1 MTQQPYH
8 VPRFFLRQK
17 VTPFANKYVA
27 QAANA
32 DGSEGQV
39 LAFAQQKRL
48 AFKEQV
54 TFYAD
59 ESKSQAVFAF
69 KARAVMDLNAGY
81 DVTDPS
87 GAALGF
93 FRKDFGKSLLRSTF
107 QVEGPGYAGS
117 GQERNQVIA
126 ILRRFTELDFLPI
139 HFDYVSS
146 EGQPLVSIERR
157 FAFRDKYTVTVH
169 DPRVDFRVAAAL
181 AVAMDA
187 LMQR

>member
-81 DVTDPS
+81 DVTDEFGQP
-87 GAALGF
+87 LGF
-93 FRKDFGKSLLRSTF
+93 FRKDFGASLLRSTF
-107 QVEGPGYAGS
+107 HLEGPGFAGT
-117 GQERNQVIA
+117 GQERNVVVA
-126 ILRRFTELDFLPI
+126 VLRRFTDIPFLPV
-139 HFDYVSS
+139 HFDFTDPQ
-146 EGQPLVSIERR
+146 GQVLMRSQRR
-157 FAFRDKYTVTVH
+157 ATVGDRYDVEVP
-169 DPRVDFRVAAAL
+169 DPRVDFRLAAAM
-181 AVAMDA
+181 AVALDA
-187 LMQR
+187 LLAR

>member
-8 VPRFFLRQK
+8 VPTFFLRQK
-17 VTPFANKYVA
+17 VTPLANKYIA
-27 QAANA
+27 TAANA

-81 DVTDPS
+81 DVTDAS

-107 QVEGPGYAGS
+107 HIEGPGYGGT
-117 GQERNQVIA
+117 GQERSQVVA
-126 ILRRFTELDFLPI
+126 ILRRFTDLPFLPI
-139 HFDYVSS
+139 HFDFVGND
-146 EGQPLVSIERR
+146 GQPLISVERR
-157 FAFRDKYTVTVH
+157 MALRDKYTVNVP
-169 DPRVDFRVAAAL
+169 DPRVDSASPPQSRS
-181 AVAMDA
+181 
-187 LMQR
+187 RWTP